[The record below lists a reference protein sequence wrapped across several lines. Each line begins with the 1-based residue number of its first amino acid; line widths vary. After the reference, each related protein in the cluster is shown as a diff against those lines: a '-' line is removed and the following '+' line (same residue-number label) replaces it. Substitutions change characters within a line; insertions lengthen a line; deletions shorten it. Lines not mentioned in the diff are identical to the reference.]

1 MVKQLGS
8 MHGSRMRGLM
18 RRLLYA
24 VSALALAGCADI
36 VGSVGM
42 PATNGDGDASLSQ
55 SQAAV
60 TLRLARASRAAD
72 DLTSAISLYR
82 QAASIKPVDP
92 ALMVELGDTLLE
104 AKAYDDAIDVYSQIE
119 ANATVRTSAL
129 IGLAKAEIAL
139 AEPAKALK
147 NLDLAQ
153 GSQPKDPRVLINRG
167 VALDLLERHA
177 DAQACYRAV
186 LATTP
191 RHLSARNNL
200 ALSLALSGQFP
211 EALDIITPMAR
222 SPGAPPR
229 IRQNLAV
236 IYGLMGKRDEAAALS
251 RKDLDPATA
260 EANMRFLDL
269 VRAGVN

>member
-1 MVKQLGS
+1 MIESLGS
-8 MHGSRMRGLM
+8 THPPRVRARLRGL
-18 RRLLYA
+18 LYIA
-24 VSALALAGCADI
+24 AALALAGCADTI
-36 VGSVGM
+36 R
-42 PATNGDGDASLSQ
+42 NGGFSADNSGNGASLLQ
-55 SQAAV
+55 SESAA
-60 TLRLARASRAAD
+60 TLRLARASRAAG
-72 DLTSAISLYR
+72 DLASAISLYR
-82 QAASIKPVDP
+82 QAARTKPVDP
-92 ALMVELGDTLLE
+92 ALLAELGDTLLE
-104 AKAYDDAIDVYSQIE
+104 AKAFDDAIDVYSQIE
-119 ANATVRTSAL
+119 TTATVRTSAL

-147 NLDLAQ
+147 SLDLAQ
-153 GSQPKDPRVLINRG
+153 SAEPKDPRVLVNRG

-191 RHLSARNNL
+191 RHVSARNNL
-200 ALSLALSGQFP
+200 ALSLALSGQFA

-222 SPGAPPR
+222 SSGATPR

-236 IYGLMGKRDEAAALS
+236 IYGLMGKREEAAALS

-260 EANMRFLDL
+260 DANLRFFDL